1 MAGVIVQVDAS
12 EAYVE
17 EALLMRESGNI
28 VYIRAIG
35 HITANTCAE
44 LKTRV
49 FGRLEAKPP
58 VDAVYVDLEHCDY
71 MDSTFMGL
79 LVGFNKRFLRF
90 AEKPITILKANDTC
104 LKLLKTIGVSR
115 LVSLSDENIK
125 FPEPLENLNAVRK
138 AEASMLLRAHEDLM
152 ELSEENARRFAAL
165 RSVLKQSVDEEQ
177 KDQ

>member
-1 MAGVIVQVDAS
+1 MASGIVQVDAS

-28 VYIRAIG
+28 IYIRAVG

-44 LKTRV
+44 LKSRV

-58 VDAVYVDLEHCDY
+58 VDAVYVDLERCDY

-90 AEKPITILKANDTC
+90 AEKPITILKANETC
-104 LKLLKTIGVSR
+104 LKLLRTIGVAR

-125 FPEPLENLNAVRK
+125 FPEPLENLNATRK

-152 ELSEENARRFAAL
+152 ELSKENEQRFSTL
-165 RSVLKQSVDEEQ
+165 RSVLRKSVDDEQ
-177 KDQ
+177 KNS